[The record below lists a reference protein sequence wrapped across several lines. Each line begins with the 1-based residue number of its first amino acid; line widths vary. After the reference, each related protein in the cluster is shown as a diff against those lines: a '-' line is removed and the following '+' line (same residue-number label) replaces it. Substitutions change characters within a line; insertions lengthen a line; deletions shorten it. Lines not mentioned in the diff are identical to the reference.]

1 MSKFGVSQPVRR
13 LEDGRFLTGQGR
25 FVDDVSLPG
34 QTWGYVLRSP
44 HAHAAI
50 RAIDTSDA
58 AGRPGV
64 LAIVTGADLAKDG
77 VGPLPCFADLK
88 NSDGSRLDVPKRLPL
103 AVDAVRFVGD
113 PVAFVVAETLVQ
125 ARDAA
130 EAIVVDY
137 DPRPAAVDPAAA
149 LTPGQPLV
157 HDGRKANLA
166 FDWEFGNAAEVEKA
180 FAGAA
185 RIVRLE
191 LINNRLVASPME
203 TRGVIASIDAGRVV
217 VHTGNQ
223 GPWTIRDLLA
233 KRVLKVDAKAV
244 RVTTPDVGGAF
255 GAKIFY
261 YPEHALVAW
270 TARRL
275 NRPVKWIAERTEAF
289 LADAQ
294 GRDHVTRAE
303 IAFSADHRI
312 VGYRVDTVANM
323 GAYLSEYGPEIPTSA
338 ALKVLPGIYD
348 VKCLHYRVRGAY
360 THTAPVDAY
369 RGAGRPEAI
378 YQIERLMD
386 EAAAELGID
395 RVELRRRNFVP
406 ATGFP
411 FRTAVGEIYD
421 SGDFGRV
428 LDTALA
434 KADWSGFAARR
445 RDAATRRKRRGI
457 GLGYFIEATMGGP
470 DESAVIRFT
479 SNGRVQILV
488 GTQSSGQGHETA
500 FAQVLHERLGIP
512 LDKVD
517 LVQGDTDLIAAG
529 GGTGGSRSLTAEAWA
544 IDAASTKIVE
554 QGTPLAADAL
564 EAAAADIEFRDGAF
578 RIAGTDRSITV
589 LDLAARLRSS
599 TTDGDNRLNAAA
611 KITVP
616 AWTFPNGCHVA
627 EVEIDEDTGVP
638 KLVASTIVDD
648 FGRILNP
655 LLVEGQVD
663 GGVVQGIGQA
673 LFENAVYGAD
683 GQFLS
688 ASFMDYCLPR
698 ADDLPDLDFS
708 TVEVPCVNNPFG
720 VKGCGEAGAIAS
732 PPAVINA
739 VVDALAGR
747 RRVRVDMPATAE
759 KLWRLLR
766 QA

>member
-1 MSKFGVSQPVRR
+1 MPKFGISQPVRR
-13 LEDGRFLTGQGR
+13 VEDARFLTGQGR
-25 FVDDVSLPG
+25 FVDDLSLPG
-34 QTWGYVLRSP
+34 QTCGYVLRSP

-50 RAIDTSDA
+50 RSIDTTHA
-58 AGRPGV
+58 AKQPGV
-64 LAIVTGADLAKDG
+64 LAVITGADLTKDG
-77 VGPLPCFADLK
+77 VGALPCFADVK
-88 NSDGSRLDVPKRLPL
+88 NRDGSKLEVPKRFPL
-103 AVDAVRFVGD
+103 AVDMVRFVGD
-113 PVAFVVAETLVQ
+113 PVAFVVAETLAQ

-130 EAIVVDY
+130 EAIVIDY
-137 DPRPAAVDPAAA
+137 APRPATVDLATA
-149 LTPGQPLV
+149 LAPGQPQV
-157 HDGRKANLA
+157 HEARPDNLA
-166 FDWEFGNAAEVEKA
+166 FDWEFGDAAEVEKA

-185 RIVRLE
+185 RVVRLP

-203 TRGVIASIDAGRVV
+203 TRGVIATVEGGRVV

-223 GPWTIRDLLA
+223 GPWTIRSLLA
-233 KRVLKVDAKAV
+233 QRVLKVGPQDV
-244 RVTTPDVGGAF
+244 RVMTPDVGGAF

-270 TARRL
+270 STRRL
-275 NRPVKWIAERTEAF
+275 GRPVKWVADRSESF
-289 LADAQ
+289 LSDAQ
-294 GRDHVTRAE
+294 GRDHITTAE
-303 IAFSADHRI
+303 IAFSSDHRI
-312 VGYRVDTVANM
+312 VGYRVDTIANM

-348 VKCLHYRVRGAY
+348 VKCVHYRVRGAY
-360 THTAPVDAY
+360 THTVPVDAY

-395 RVELRRRNFVP
+395 RVALRRRNFVP
-406 ATGFP
+406 ASEFP
-411 FRTAVGEIYD
+411 FKTAVGEIYD

-434 KADWSGFAARR
+434 KADWAGFAGRR
-445 RDAATRRKRRGI
+445 RTAATQGKRRGI

-470 DESAVIRFT
+470 DESAGIRFT
-479 SNGRVQILV
+479 PEDRVEILV

-500 FAQVLHERLGIP
+500 YAQVLHERLGVPI
-512 LDKVD
+512 DAID
-517 LVQGDTDLIAAG
+517 LVQGDTDRIASG

-544 IDAASTKIVE
+544 IDAASNKVIE
-554 QGTPLAADAL
+554 KATPLAANVLDAP
-564 EAAAADIEFRDGAF
+564 DVEFHDGMF
-578 RIAGTDRSITV
+578 RVPGTDRTISV
-589 LDLAARLRSS
+589 LDLAARLRASGS
-599 TTDGDNRLNAAA
+599 NASLDADA

-638 KLVASTIVDD
+638 TLVAYTIVDD
-648 FGRILNP
+648 FGRIMNP

-673 LFENAVYGAD
+673 LFEHARYGED

-688 ASFMDYCLPR
+688 ASFLDYCLPR
-698 ADDLPDLDFS
+698 AADLPHLEFS
-708 TVEVPCVNNPFG
+708 TVEVPCRNNPFG

-739 VVDALAGR
+739 IADALGGKQ
-747 RRVRVDMPATAE
+747 RVHIDMPATAE
-759 KLWRLLR
+759 KLWRLL
-766 QA
+766 QAR